1 MINQIIKGSL
11 NNRMLSIIL
20 VLLICVVGYIAFNDM
35 PVDVY
40 PDLNAP
46 LVNIVTE
53 NEGMSA
59 EDVERLITLPLEST
73 LNGSPGVTRIRS
85 ESSTGISVVT
95 VEFDWNTDVYLAR
108 QIVAGKLE
116 LVDGQLPAGTT
127 SPMMG
132 PISSRMGEIYAFVLT
147 SDNLSPMELR
157 DLADWTVRYR
167 LLSTAGVSYVINLG
181 GDVREYQ
188 VLLEPQKLREY
199 GISITQV
206 REAIEASN
214 RNSTG
219 GILDQG
225 QQEYLIRG
233 LGQIHDIDNIS
244 EIVVDNRDGVP
255 VYVSHLAEVK
265 IGKQF
270 SRGNAGHNGK
280 AAVMITVEKQF
291 RGNTLATIEN
301 VEATLEKLK
310 KELPEGLE
318 IYTFYNQGLFIKSS
332 VDSIQ
337 RAILE
342 GAILITLVVL
352 LFMGD
357 PRSVFIV
364 IATIPYSIFIA
375 VMMMWL
381 FGVTINVMS
390 LGGLAIG
397 IGKMANSS
405 IFVVENIY
413 RKLIQNNNKPK
424 EEKQSTLKICF
435 EATKEIAPALFSANL
450 IIFLVFVPM
459 FFLQGIEGK
468 MFAPTAFA
476 VGMALV
482 GSFLG
487 SITIKPVLASML
499 IRKIKARKDN
509 VVIRS
514 IRKIYLAALEL
525 VLKIKYVFIA
535 ATAIIIAVICLLL
548 IPQLGAEFLPQMDEG
563 AIVASAQLLPGT
575 SLEETTK
582 VGQEIEQ
589 LCLNKEKFPE
599 IVSVNR
605 ETGRAEQSEH
615 AHPVSHSHFM
625 IELLPKGERERS
637 IEEIIEALRQEFKSV
652 PGVRYIFEQPIQ
664 NKLAEMLTGTEGEL
678 SVKLFGPELEVLDSK
693 IHEVRDV
700 LKEVEGTQDLQ
711 IELTSGVP
719 RINILL
725 DRQKLARF
733 GIKIDEVS
741 DVIETALN
749 GQGVTDFFMG
759 NKRYSILLRFAEKY
773 RDDVNKIENL
783 LIDTP
788 SGQMI
793 PLSEVSKI
801 DRSAGPEEIF
811 RENTQRRKVIIL
823 NVGEGV
829 DLGSYVAAAQKAIEE
844 KVDLPTG
851 YHVEFGGQ
859 YENQQRATEQLLLF
873 SVLIA
878 IAVFLTLI
886 SSFHSLRQSMLILLN
901 VPVAIAGGIVFLFLS
916 GASLNVSSLVGF
928 IALFGISLQNGIIL
942 VGTFNRLRKED
953 GMSLK
958 DAVMH
963 GAGIRLR
970 PVLMTELVMMLGAL
984 PLVIGNETGGEI
996 HQPLAIVYLGG
1007 FLMAMIFSKFLLPA
1021 LYYVFE
1027 SFRKDDSKI
1036 TSADMLK
1043 ESL

>member
-1 MINQIIKGSL
+1 MINSIIKGSL
-11 NNRMLSIIL
+11 NNRMLSLIL
-20 VLLICVVGYIAFNDM
+20 VLLICVVGYIAFNNM

-53 NEGMSA
+53 NDGMSA
-59 EDVERLITLPLEST
+59 EDVEQLITLPLEST
-73 LNGSPGVTRIRS
+73 LNGSPGVTRLRS

-95 VEFDWNTDVYLAR
+95 VEFDWSTDVYLAR
-108 QIVAGKLE
+108 QIVAGKLD

-132 PISSRMGEIYAFVLT
+132 PISSRMGEVYAFVMT
-147 SDNLSPMELR
+147 SDELSPMELR

-167 LLSTAGVSYVINLG
+167 LLGTAGVSYVINLG

-188 VLLEPQKLREY
+188 VLLDPQKLREY

-206 REAIEASN
+206 HDAIESSN

-233 LGQIHDIDNIS
+233 LGQINNINNIS
-244 EIVVDNRDGVP
+244 EIVVDNRNGVP
-255 VYVSHLAEVK
+255 VYISHLAEVK

-280 AAVMITVEKQF
+280 AAVMVTVEKQF
-291 RGNTLATIEN
+291 RGNTLETIDSIET
-301 VEATLEKLK
+301 TLAKLR
-310 KELPEGLE
+310 KELPKGLE
-318 IYTFYNQGLFIKSS
+318 IYTFYDQSMFIKSS
-332 VDSIQ
+332 VNSIM

-357 PRSVFIV
+357 LRSVVIV
-364 IATIPYSIFIA
+364 VATIPYSIFIA

-381 FGVTINVMS
+381 FGITINVMS

-397 IGKMANSS
+397 VGKMANSS

-413 RKLIQNNNKPK
+413 RKLLENRNKP
-424 EEKQSTLKICF
+424 EAERTSVLRVCYNSTR
-435 EATKEIAPALFSANL
+435 EIAPALFSANL

-459 FFLQGIEGK
+459 FFLQGMEGK

-476 VGMALV
+476 VGMALI
-482 GSFLG
+482 GSFIG
-487 SITIKPVLASML
+487 SITIKPVLASL
-499 IRKIKARKDN
+499 LLKKIKVKKDN
-509 VVIRS
+509 PVIRFCQ
-514 IRKIYLAALEL
+514 KIYLVALNF
-525 VLKIKYVFIA
+525 VFKIKYIFVAFTLIL
-535 ATAIIIAVICLLL
+535 IIAILVLV

-563 AIVASAQLLPGT
+563 AIIASAQLLPGT
-575 SLEETTK
+575 SLEETTR
-582 VGQEIEQ
+582 VGEKIEK
-589 LCLNKEKFPE
+589 LCLNKNKFPE
-599 IVSVNR
+599 IISVNR

-625 IELLPKGERERS
+625 IELLPRSERERT
-637 IEEIIEALRQEFKSV
+637 IEEIIDALRQEFKSI

-678 SVKLFGPELEVLDSK
+678 SVKLFGPDLAVLEEK

-700 LKEVEGTQDLQ
+700 LKNVEGTQDLQ

-749 GQGVTDFFMG
+749 GHGVTDFFMG
-759 NKRYSILLRFAEKY
+759 NKRYSILLRFAKEY
-773 RDDVNKIENL
+773 RDDVDKIENL
-783 LIDTP
+783 LINTP
-788 SGQMI
+788 GGQMI
-793 PLSEVSKI
+793 PLSEVSEI

-823 NVGEGV
+823 NIGEGV
-829 DLGSYVAAAQKAIEE
+829 DLGSYVDEAQRAIEE
-844 KVDLPTG
+844 KVDIPLG
-851 YHVEFGGQ
+851 YHLEFGGQ

-873 SVLIA
+873 SFLIA

-886 SSFHSLRQSMLILLN
+886 SSFNSLRQSLLILLN
-901 VPVAIAGGIVFLFLS
+901 VPIAIAGGVLFLYFT
-916 GASLNVSSLVGF
+916 GTSLNVSSLVGF

-942 VGTFNRLRKED
+942 VGTFNSIRKEK
-953 GMSLK
+953 GLELREAIME
-958 DAVMH
+958 
-963 GAGIRLR
+963 GAEIRLR
-970 PVLMTELVMMLGAL
+970 PVLMTEMVMMLGAL
-984 PLVIGNETGGEI
+984 PLVLGNETGGEI

-1007 FLMAMIFSKFLLPA
+1007 FLLSMIFSKFLLPS
-1021 LYYVFE
+1021 LYYIFE
-1027 SFRKDDSKI
+1027 SFRKDQSKI
-1036 TSADMLK
+1036 IAGEAIK
-1043 ESL
+1043 ERL